1 MRSGADTIATV
12 STDEGGIRPA
22 RSLRSLLAWVWPY
35 LRPSRAAL
43 AVVAAIAIVMLAAQA
58 VTPLLVE
65 RILAGGV
72 WNAALFAALAALIV
86 LQVAT
91 GHALERMAHTIA
103 SRTGHRLRISI
114 FDRLLRTRVLHQ
126 DGLVRSSSV
135 SRHTADVD
143 DVTIALESTLV
154 AGIPGI
160 IRLIQSLV
168 LLTFIEWRA
177 GVCMTGAAMIFL
189 LVRSG
194 VGRGLIVAD
203 RERLDARSRVSQNV
217 DEAITAAHP
226 IRGMRLGE
234 WVRTR
239 FASAS
244 SVLQAKSI
252 AQGTYLAQLSSAARA
267 AGLAGLL
274 FVVIF
279 AVALGGTTLAAAAAA
294 LLYIEAVVRSL
305 EALPPWVRQLQLAL
319 VSRARID
326 QILTAPEDAER
337 PTTLG
342 AIPGIID
349 VLDQVAGD
357 RLIGV
362 VPGIDVEADDA
373 LSLMARSGQ
382 DLHVTQE
389 PAVANLRVIEH
400 LRALRPELSTEEAGR
415 LLDVVGL
422 TSSAVPAQE
431 PIGPGGSLL
440 TVSERQLLTLAM
452 ALAGD
457 PRTILVGP
465 ILALRDPDG
474 ALHLIRRIADA
485 GPSRVAVAVTTPEVA
500 EAMDH
505 VVFVRGSG
513 VEVGTHAELLVS
525 VPEYAALWHRRLQS
539 DDVDLTSL
547 GIDGDAATSMHARLV
562 MERYAAGDIV
572 YRQGDPADRVVF
584 IVAGRLEILTGD
596 DRGNLR
602 RVAVVGPGNHC
613 GDLRLTVGE
622 TRAET
627 VRCLDDAV
635 VRSLSRSA
643 ISSGM
648 VGLLDRTDAERRLL
662 TSLLRQ
668 GSVTQVELRDSV
680 PDVTD
685 EEFNSALALLLRDG
699 AVQRSGDTLTP
710 ATRRSTKSGAEDVL
724 DRLTG
729 LL

>member
-1 MRSGADTIATV
+1 M
-12 STDEGGIRPA
+12 
-22 RSLRSLLAWVWPY
+22 
-35 LRPSRAAL
+35 AAL
-43 AVVAAIAIVMLAAQA
+43 IAVVMLASQA

-72 WNAALFAALAALIV
+72 WNAALFAALAVLIV
-86 LQVAT
+86 LQVAM
-91 GHALERMAHTIA
+91 GYALERTSHTIA

-126 DGLVRSSSV
+126 EGLARSSSV

-154 AGIPGI
+154 WGIPGI
-160 IRLIQSLV
+160 VRLVQSLA
-168 LLTFIEWRA
+168 LLTLIEWRA
-177 GVCMTGAAMIFL
+177 GLCMTGAALTFL

-194 VGRGLIVAD
+194 VGRGLILAD

-226 IRGMRLGE
+226 IRGMRLGS
-234 WVRTR
+234 WARTR
-239 FASAS
+239 FAVAS

-279 AVALGGTTLAAAAAA
+279 AVALGGTTLAAAAAS

-326 QILTAPEDAER
+326 QILLAPDDDER
-337 PTTLG
+337 PTSLA
-342 AIPGIID
+342 AIRETAD
-349 VLDQVAGD
+349 LVARVPGD

-362 VPGIDVEADDA
+362 VPGTDVEADDA
-373 LSLMARSGQ
+373 LSLMARTGEA
-382 DLHVTQE
+382 LHVTQE
-389 PAVANLRVIEH
+389 PAVANLPVIDH
-400 LRALRPELSTEEAGR
+400 LRALRPDLSVDEAAH
-415 LLDVVGL
+415 LLGVVGL
-422 TSSAVPAQE
+422 TSSAVPAE
-431 PIGPGGSLL
+431 GPIGPGGSVL
-440 TVSERQLLTLAM
+440 TVGERQLLTLAM
-452 ALAGD
+452 ALAAD
-457 PRTILVGP
+457 PRTLLVGP
-465 ILALRDPDG
+465 ILALRDSDG
-474 ALHLIRRIADA
+474 ALDLIRRIADA

-500 EAMDH
+500 QAMDRIA
-505 VVFVRGSG
+505 FVTEES
-513 VEVGTHAELLVS
+513 VESGTHAELLVS
-525 VPEYAALWHRRLQS
+525 APAYAALWQRRLQS
-539 DDVDLTSL
+539 DDIDLSSL

-562 MERYAAGDIV
+562 MERYQAGDIV

-596 DRGNLR
+596 DGETLR
-602 RVAVVGPGNHC
+602 RVAVLGPGNHC

-635 VRSLSRSA
+635 IRSLSRSA

-662 TSLLRQ
+662 TSMLRQ
-668 GSVTQVELRDSV
+668 GSVTHVELRESV
-680 PDVTD
+680 PDLRD
-685 EEFNSALALLLRDG
+685 EEFDAALALLLRDG
-699 AVQRSGDTLTP
+699 AVERNGDTLTP
-710 ATRRSTKSGAEDVL
+710 ATRRATKSGAEDVL

>member
-1 MRSGADTIATV
+1 M
-12 STDEGGIRPA
+12 
-22 RSLRSLLAWVWPY
+22 
-35 LRPSRAAL
+35 AAL
-43 AVVAAIAIVMLAAQA
+43 IAVVMLAAQA

-72 WNAALFAALAALIV
+72 WNAALFAALAVLIV
-86 LQVAT
+86 LQVAM
-91 GHALERMAHTIA
+91 GHALERTSHTIA

-126 DGLVRSSSV
+126 EGLVRSSSV

-154 AGIPGI
+154 WGIPGI
-160 IRLIQSLV
+160 VRLVQSLA
-168 LLTFIEWRA
+168 LLTLIEWRA
-177 GVCMTGAAMIFL
+177 GLCMTGAALIFL

-194 VGRGLIVAD
+194 VGRGLILAD

-226 IRGMRLGE
+226 IRGMRLGS
-234 WVRTR
+234 WARTR
-239 FASAS
+239 FAVAS
-244 SVLQAKSI
+244 SVLQAKSM

-326 QILTAPEDAER
+326 QILLAPEDPER
-337 PTTLG
+337 PTTPG
-342 AIPGIID
+342 AIPGITD
-349 VLDQVAGD
+349 VWDQLAGD

-362 VPGIDVEADDA
+362 VPGIGVEADDA
-373 LSLMARSGQ
+373 LSHMARTSQ

-474 ALHLIRRIADA
+474 ALDLIRRIAGS
-485 GPSRVAVAVTTPEVA
+485 GPSSVAVAVTTPEVA

-525 VPEYAALWHRRLQS
+525 VPEYAAIWQRRLQS
-539 DDVDLTSL
+539 HDVDLTSL

-584 IVAGRLEILTGD
+584 IVTGRLEILTGD

-602 RVAVVGPGNHC
+602 RVAVLGPGNHC

-635 VRSLSRSA
+635 LRSLSRSA
-643 ISSGM
+643 ISAGM

-680 PDVTD
+680 PDVSD